1 MSGINIING
10 FSKQIFEEIEKKG
23 AKSSL
28 SPTEQNYFIGI
39 TGFVGT
45 VIAIGAVAALKRKT
59 NLIFFHFLMGVALA
73 LVAVFIDQAMPNA
86 ALAMMC
92 SFIVFL
98 QCSNGTLLWVYC
110 AEICTDA
117 ALGLCVFILM
127 GMLTI

>member
-28 SPTEQNYFIGI
+28 SPTEQNYFIGV

-59 NLIFFHFLMGVALA
+59 NLIFFHFLMGISLA
-73 LVAVFIDQAMPNA
+73 LVAVFVA
-86 ALAMMC
+86 
-92 SFIVFL
+92 
-98 QCSNGTLLWVYC
+98 
-110 AEICTDA
+110 
-117 ALGLCVFILM
+117 
-127 GMLTI
+127 